1 MNNFTLILGLDH
13 LQRINLKTMSNSMR
27 KNYEKILFMLLAI
40 FSIGN
45 ALAIDQLGIAYRYNG
60 KKQRSAIGGVYVK
73 VATSPNGVVS
83 NEPNGQFVLKLKGIG
98 MGDPM
103 GLATVTKKGM
113 MVFNKEEV
121 DRWSVQKKPL
131 VLIVCDANEFQ
142 KQKDQLIAIGRS
154 QAEKKYKQR
163 MAKLEA
169 QNAKNLLTLE
179 QYYAKLDSIEKEK
192 NNALAHMD
200 EYADLFARIDESEI
214 DTIAQKAVD
223 LFKQGYIDEAI
234 TLFKKNDPIAKIKKS
249 IRIRKQAEEMR
260 QLADSADALAQRDID
275 ENMKNAKAY
284 IAALKLKND
293 WEEAGRVLKELADA
307 LGTFEAIGEYA
318 EFALQQNQFTEA
330 ETYYKLCKD
339 KIAVL
344 VKSNPEVYE
353 PRLAAIY
360 ITMGLIYN
368 NTQRFNESEQ
378 MHKAALDI
386 SKRLADSNP
395 QAHEPFLAASY
406 ISLAILYSNTQRFT
420 ESEKMYGIALK
431 IFKRLADANPQAYE
445 PPLATSYISLAN
457 LYSSTQRFTESEK
470 MYGIALGIF
479 KRLVDANPQ
488 AYEPPLATSYSSLA
502 NLYSNTQR
510 FTESEKMYGIALDIF
525 KRLVD
530 ANPLAY
536 EPPLAASYISLANLY
551 SNIQRFTE
559 SEQMYKAA
567 LEIRKRLADAN
578 PQAYEPELAT
588 SYNNL
593 ANLYMSTRRFAE
605 SEKMHKAAVE
615 IRKRLADANPQAY
628 EPDLAQSYNN
638 LANLYSATQR
648 FAESEKMHKA
658 AVEIRKRLADANPQ
672 ACEPNLAQSYHNLA
686 NLYSDTQRFTESEK
700 MYKAALKIRKRL
712 AEANPQAYEP
722 DLAGSYSS
730 LAYLYSNTQRFT
742 ESEQMYK
749 AALEIC
755 KRLSD
760 ANPQAYEPRLA
771 DSYNNL
777 ANLYS
782 DTQRHTESEQMY
794 KAALEIFKRLVDAN
808 PQAYEPNL
816 AISYNNL
823 ANLYY
828 NTQRYTESELM
839 HKSALEILERLADA
853 NPQAYE
859 PNLAISYNNLAD
871 LYSDT
876 QRYAESEQM
885 YKAAIAIYERL
896 YEGAPQLYQSRL
908 AAVYYLYG
916 MAMLNNN
923 KHHDAIAPFE
933 RSLKLCKDLMNEE
946 TGKLLYVGNLAY
958 LVDLYSND
966 KDYETAYTYNKEL
979 LPLLKT
985 NYGEDA
991 DNWKTDYHGKL
1002 ISQSFYAN
1010 LLGKFEEG
1018 ELHSL
1023 EALKVDSTQHLA
1035 YTNLAAAYLLQG
1047 KYQAAEKLYRQYKNE
1062 FKDGLLTDFDELA
1075 KAGVIPV
1082 ERLADVEKIKKM
1094 LNE

>member
-1 MNNFTLILGLDH
+1 MSIKRILLLLVATLCI
-13 LQRINLKTMSNSMR
+13 T
-27 KNYEKILFMLLAI
+27 
-40 FSIGN
+40 N
-45 ALAIDQLGIAYRYNG
+45 ALAIDQLGVAYRYNG

-154 QAEKKYKQR
+154 QSEKKYKQKL
-163 MAKLEA
+163 AKLEA

-249 IRIRKQAEEMR
+249 IRTIKQAEEMR
-260 QLADSADALAQRDID
+260 QLADSAESLAQQDID
-275 ENMKNAKAY
+275 ENTKNAKAY
-284 IAALKLKND
+284 IAALKLKNE

-307 LGTFEAIGEYA
+307 LGTYEAICEYA
-318 EFALQQNQFTEA
+318 DFAHQQNQYAEA
-330 ETYYKLCKD
+330 ETYYKLCKE

-344 VKSNPEVYE
+344 KRTNPEVYE
-353 PRLAAIY
+353 PRLAAIC
-360 ITMGLIYN
+360 INLGLIYN
-368 NTQRFNESEQ
+368 KTQRFNESEQ

-386 SKRLADSNP
+386 SKRLADANP
-395 QAHEPFLAASY
+395 QAYEPFLAASY
-406 ISLAILYSNTQRFT
+406 SILADLYSNTQRFT
-420 ESEKMYGIALK
+420 ESEKMYKAALE
-431 IFKRLADANPQAYE
+431 IRKRLANANSKAYE
-445 PPLATSYISLAN
+445 PDLATSYNNLAN
-457 LYSSTQRFTESEK
+457 LYSDTQRFTESEK
-470 MYGIALGIF
+470 MYKAALEIR
-479 KRLVDANPQ
+479 KRLADTNPQ
-488 AYEPPLATSYSSLA
+488 AYEPLLADSYNNLA
-502 NLYSNTQR
+502 LLYSKTQQ
-510 FTESEKMYGIALDIF
+510 FAESEKMY
-525 KRLVD
+525 K
-530 ANPLAY
+530 
-536 EPPLAASYISLANLY
+536 SS
-551 SNIQRFTE
+551 
-559 SEQMYKAA
+559 

-578 PQAYEPELAT
+578 PQAYEPLLAD

-605 SEKMHKAAVE
+605 NEKMFKGALE

-638 LANLYSATQR
+638 LANLYMSTRRFAESEKMYKAALEIRKRLADANHQAYELDLAQSYNNLANLYMSTRR
-648 FAESEKMHKA
+648 FAESEKMHKTA
-658 AVEIRKRLADANPQ
+658 LEI
-672 ACEPNLAQSYHNLA
+672 
-686 NLYSDTQRFTESEK
+686 F
-700 MYKAALKIRKRL
+700 KRL

-722 DLAGSYSS
+722 DLATSYSS
-730 LAYLYSNTQRFT
+730 LANLYSNTQRFTESEQMYKAALGIRKRLADAKPQAYEPGLAGCYSSLADLYSNTQRFT

-749 AALEIC
+749 AALEIH
-755 KRLSD
+755 KRLAN
-760 ANPQAYEPRLA
+760 ANPQVCEPGLA
-771 DSYNNL
+771 GC
-777 ANLYS
+777 YS
-782 DTQRHTESEQMY
+782 S
-794 KAALEIFKRLVDAN
+794 
-808 PQAYEPNL
+808 
-816 AISYNNL
+816 
-823 ANLYY
+823 
-828 NTQRYTESELM
+828 
-839 HKSALEILERLADA
+839 
-853 NPQAYE
+853 
-859 PNLAISYNNLAD
+859 LAD
-871 LYSDT
+871 LYSIT

-885 YKAAIAIYERL
+885 YKAAIDLYERL
-896 YEGAPQLYQSRL
+896 YEGAPQLYQSSL
-908 AAVYYLYG
+908 AADYYLYG
-916 MAMLNNN
+916 MAMLYNN

-958 LVDLYSND
+958 LVDLYSNE
-966 KDYETAYTYNKEL
+966 KDYATAYTYNQEL
-979 LPLLKT
+979 LPLLKA
-985 NYGEDA
+985 NYGEEA
-991 DNWKTDYHGKL
+991 DKWKNNYNGGL
-1002 ISQSFYAN
+1002 ITQSFCAN

-1023 EALKVDSTQHLA
+1023 EALRVDSTQHLA

-1047 KYQAAEKLYRQYKNE
+1047 KYQAAEKLYRQYKSE
-1062 FKDGLLTDFDELA
+1062 FKDSLLTDLDKLA
-1075 KAGVIPV
+1075 KVGVIPA
-1082 ERLADVEKIKKM
+1082 ERKADVEKIKKI